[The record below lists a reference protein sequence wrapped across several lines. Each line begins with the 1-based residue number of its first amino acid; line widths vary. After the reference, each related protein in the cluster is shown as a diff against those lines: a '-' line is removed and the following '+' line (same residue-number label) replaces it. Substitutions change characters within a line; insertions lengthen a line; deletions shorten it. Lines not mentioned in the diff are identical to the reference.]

1 MNLNPLFPAEAGTQV
16 FYPGRGGFGKSL
28 GPRMRGGERRK
39 DAVMAD
45 DAMAAEAQGYLT
57 PERVM
62 MRDVARAFVRDEV
75 LPAANRL
82 DPIKGDIPRE
92 LIDKMGE
99 LGFFAILIPEEYGG
113 LGLGAFEYCLVAEE
127 LARGWMSVASI
138 IARGNSFYRSIPGEG
153 DERRRKIELMAK
165 GQYLGAAALSEPGTG
180 SDLSGVQCRAR
191 REGDEWVLNGSKYWC
206 TFADGADYISV
217 LCRIDDPSAPSGRAG
232 TTSVSVEKPKGELPK
247 GCTGS
252 PIPKIGYFGWRT
264 WELHFD
270 NVRAPVRVSETG
282 NPEAGRAVQGVAFG
296 LGLARAHT
304 AARSIGLA
312 RGALED
318 AIAYAKERVQ
328 FGQPISD
335 FQAIRFKIATMATE
349 VEAAR
354 QLMYYVCSEIDAG
367 RAGRVET
374 SMVKLFASEMA
385 ERVTSEALQIFGGAG
400 YTTLHPIERYWRDA
414 RLTKIFEG
422 TSEIQQ
428 RIIADALLG
437 KPTIRGSN

>member
-1 MNLNPLFPAEAGTQV
+1 
-16 FYPGRGGFGKSL
+16 
-28 GPRMRGGERRK
+28 
-39 DAVMAD
+39 MAD
-45 DAMAAEAQGYLT
+45 DATAVATAGYLT
-57 PERVM
+57 PERIM
-62 MRDVARAFVRDEV
+62 MRDMARQFVREEV

-82 DPIKGDIPRE
+82 DPVKGDMPRE
-92 LIDKMGE
+92 LIDRMGE
-99 LGFFAILIPEEYGG
+99 LGFFGILIPEEFGG

-138 IARGNSFYRSIPGEG
+138 IARGNSFYRSVPGEG
-153 DERRRKIELMAK
+153 EARRRKIEAMAK

-191 REGDEWVLNGSKYWC
+191 RDGDDWVITGSKYWC

-217 LCRIDDPSAPSGRAG
+217 LCRIDDPAAPGGRAG

-252 PIPKIGYFGWRT
+252 PIPKIGYFGWKT

-270 NVRAPVRVSETG
+270 QVRAPARVSETG

-312 RGALED
+312 QGALED
-318 AIAYAKERVQ
+318 AMAYAKERIQ

-385 ERVTSEALQIFGGAG
+385 EKVTSEALQIFGGAG
-400 YTTLHPIERYWRDA
+400 YTTLYPIERYWRDA

>member
-1 MNLNPLFPAEAGTQV
+1 
-16 FYPGRGGFGKSL
+16 
-28 GPRMRGGERRK
+28 
-39 DAVMAD
+39 MAD
-45 DAMAAEAQGYLT
+45 DASGIATQGYLT
-57 PERVM
+57 PERIM
-62 MRDVARAFVRDEV
+62 MRDLARQFTHDEV

-82 DPIKGDIPRE
+82 DPVKGDIPQG
-92 LIDKMGE
+92 LIDRMGE
-99 LGFFAILIPEEYGG
+99 LGFFAILIPEDLGG

-153 DERRRKIELMAK
+153 EERRRKIALMAK
-165 GQYLGAAALSEPGTG
+165 GQYLGAAALSEPGVG
-180 SDLSGVQCRAR
+180 SDLSSVQCRAR
-191 REGDEWVLNGSKYWC
+191 RDGEEWVLTGSKYWC

-217 LCRIDDPSAPSGRAG
+217 LCRIDDPNAPKGRGG
-232 TTSVSVEKPKGELPK
+232 TISVSVEKPKGELPK

-270 NVRAPVRVSETG
+270 QVRAPVRHAEDG
-282 NPEAGRAVQGVAFG
+282 HGEEGGAAHRAVAFG

-312 RGALED
+312 QGALED
-318 AIAYAKERVQ
+318 AIAYARERVQ

-335 FQAIRFKIATMATE
+335 FQAIRFKIASMATE

-367 RAGRVET
+367 RGGRIET

-428 RIIADALLG
+428 RIIADTLLG

>member
-1 MNLNPLFPAEAGTQV
+1 MP
-16 FYPGRGGFGKSL
+16 
-28 GPRMRGGERRK
+28 
-39 DAVMAD
+39 D
-45 DAMAAEAQGYLT
+45 DAATIAHEGYLT
-57 PERVM
+57 PERIM
-62 MRDVARAFVRDEV
+62 MRDVARDFVRDHV

-82 DPIKGDIPRE
+82 DPVKGDIPRE
-92 LIDKMGE
+92 LIEQMGE
-99 LGFFAILIPEEYGG
+99 LGFFGILIPEELGG

-153 DERRRKIELMAK
+153 EARRRKIELMAQ
-165 GQYLGAAALSEPGTG
+165 GRYLGAAALSEPGTG
-180 SDLSGVQCRAR
+180 SDHSGVQCRAR
-191 REGDEWVLNGSKYWC
+191 RDGDEWVITGSKYWC

-217 LCRIDDPSAPSGRAG
+217 LCRIDDPAAPPGRGG

-252 PIPKIGYFGWRT
+252 PIPKIGYFGWKT

-270 NVRAPVRVSETG
+270 QVRAPVRRESADREAAG
-282 NPEAGRAVQGVAFG
+282 HGEAGGSAHRAVAFG

-318 AIAYAKERVQ
+318 AMAYAKERIQ

-385 ERVTSEALQIFGGAG
+385 ERVTSEALQILGGAG
-400 YTTLHPIERYWRDA
+400 YTTLYPVERYWRDA

>member
-1 MNLNPLFPAEAGTQV
+1 MPDAAAPLANE
-16 FYPGRGGFGKSL
+16 
-28 GPRMRGGERRK
+28 
-39 DAVMAD
+39 
-45 DAMAAEAQGYLT
+45 GYLT
-57 PERVM
+57 PERIM
-62 MRDVARAFVRDEV
+62 MRDVAREFVRNEV

-82 DPIKGDIPRE
+82 DPVKGDMPRE

-99 LGFFAILIPEEYGG
+99 LGFFGILIPEAYGG

-138 IARGNSFYRSIPGEG
+138 IARGNSFYRSVPGEG
-153 DERRRKIELMAK
+153 EARRRKIELMAR

-191 REGDEWVLNGSKYWC
+191 RVGDEWEITGSKYWC

-217 LCRIDDPSAPSGRAG
+217 LCRIDDPSAPPGRGG
-232 TTSVSVEKPKGELPK
+232 TISVSVEKPKGELPK
-247 GCTGS
+247 GCSGS
-252 PIPKIGYFGWRT
+252 PIPKIGYFGWKT

-270 NVRAPVRVSETG
+270 HVRAPVRRDGAGHDETG
-282 NPEAGRAVQGVAFG
+282 GAAHRAVAFG

-318 AIAYAKERVQ
+318 ATAYAKERIQ

-349 VEAAR
+349 VGAAR

-374 SMVKLFASEMA
+374 SMVKYFASEMA
-385 ERVTSEALQIFGGAG
+385 ERVTSEALQILGGAG
-400 YTTLHPIERYWRDA
+400 YTTLHPVERYWRDA
-414 RLTKIFEG
+414 RLTRIFEG